1 MNALAQRKE
10 HGDILLGNEFAQKY
24 SQIRTYS
31 DEKYKI
37 TWCLMN
43 SSPRLCFNPT
53 LLSDLSDYIRD
64 VQAEMVQSNGEK
76 YDFLV
81 LGSDVNG
88 TFNLGGD
95 LELFYSSIQSGDRQG
110 LYDYAVSCIDVLYQN
125 IVHLE
130 CDLTTISLVQG
141 DALGGGFETALA
153 SNVLIAERGSKMG
166 LPEVLFN
173 LFPGMGAFTLLS
185 RKIGVAAAERMI
197 LSGKLYTAEELFDM
211 GIVDILA
218 EEGEGELAVYKYIKR
233 VNKIPNSYRAL
244 AKVKDICSQ
253 ITYQELLDI
262 TKIWVDAA
270 FKLTEKD
277 LKMMTRLIKRQNT
290 KS

>member
-10 HGDILLGNEFAQKY
+10 YGDILLGDDIAKKY

-53 LLSDLSDYIRD
+53 LLSDLSNYISD
-64 VQAEMVQSNGEK
+64 VQAEMLQSNGEK

-81 LGSDVNG
+81 LGSDVKG

-153 SNVLIAERGSKMG
+153 SNVLVAERGSKMG

-185 RKIGVAAAERMI
+185 RKIGIAAAERMI

-233 VNKIPNSYRAL
+233 ANKTPNSYRAL

-262 TKIWVDAA
+262 TNIWVDAA

-277 LKMMTRLIKRQNT
+277 LKMMTRLIKRQNI

>member
-1 MNALAQRKE
+1 MNALAQLKE
-10 HGDILLGNEFAQKY
+10 VDHGPSTNFDEEY
-24 SQIRTYS
+24 SQIRTFN

-43 SSPRLCFNPT
+43 GAPRLCFNPT
-53 LLSDLSDYIRD
+53 LLKDLSSYVTN
-64 VQAEMVQSNGEK
+64 VQSEMLQSNGAK

-81 LGSDVNG
+81 LGSDVEG

-95 LELFYSSIQSGDRQG
+95 LELFCNAIQSGDRKG
-110 LYDYAVSCIDVLYQN
+110 LYEYAVSCIDVLYQN

-130 CDLTTISLVQG
+130 CELITISLVQG

-153 SNVLIAERGSKMG
+153 SNVLIAERGTKMG

-173 LFPGMGAFTLLS
+173 LFPGMGAFTILS
-185 RKIGVAAAERMI
+185 RKIGVAAAEKMI
-197 LSGKLYTAEELFDM
+197 LSGKLYTAEELFDL
-211 GIVDILA
+211 GVVDVLA
-218 EEGEGELAVYKYIKR
+218 EPDEGELAVYKYIKKA
-233 VNKIPNSYRAL
+233 NKTPNSYKAI
-244 AKVKDICSQ
+244 AKVKDICNQ

-270 FKLTEKD
+270 FNLTEKD
-277 LKMMTRLIKRQNT
+277 LKMMARLIKRQNT
-290 KS
+290 K

>member
-10 HGDILLGNEFAQKY
+10 YGDILLGDDIPRKY
-24 SQIRTYS
+24 SQIRTFS

-43 SSPRLCFNPT
+43 SSPRLCFNPS
-53 LLSDLSDYIRD
+53 LLSDLSDYVSD
-64 VQAEMVQSNGEK
+64 VQTEMLQSNGEK

-81 LGSDVNG
+81 LGSDVEG

-153 SNVLIAERGSKMG
+153 SNVLVAERGSKMG

-233 VNKIPNSYRAL
+233 ANKTPNSYRAL
-244 AKVKDICSQ
+244 AKVKDICNQ

-262 TKIWVDAA
+262 TNIWVDAA

>member
-1 MNALAQRKE
+1 MNALAQLKE
-10 HGDILLGNEFAQKY
+10 INHDLNTDTDEQY
-24 SQIRTYS
+24 SQIRTFS
-31 DEKYKI
+31 DDKYKI

-43 SSPRLCFNPT
+43 GAPRLCFNPT
-53 LLSDLSDYIRD
+53 LLRDLSLYVKN
-64 VQAEMVQSNGEK
+64 VQSEMLSSNGEK

-81 LGSDVNG
+81 LGSEVEG

-95 LELFYSSIQSGDRQG
+95 LDLFYSSIQSGDRKG

-130 CDLTTISLVQG
+130 CELITISLVQG

-153 SNVLIAERGSKMG
+153 SNVLIAERDTKMG

-185 RKIGVAAAERMI
+185 RKIGVAAAEKMI
-197 LSGKLYTAEELFDM
+197 LSGKLYSAEELFEM

-218 EEGEGELAVYKYIKR
+218 EPGEGELAVYKYIKR
-233 VNKIPNSYRAL
+233 ANKTPNSYKAL
-244 AKVKDICSQ
+244 AKVKDICNQ

-262 TKIWVDAA
+262 TNIWVDAA
-270 FKLTEKD
+270 FKLADKD
-277 LKMMTRLIKRQNT
+277 LKMMTRLIKRQNA